1 MCTLIKNFNLNFA
14 LLYSIT
20 ASYKK
25 IGFFLMC
32 ILIKNINLILVYSI
46 IYYFPSL
53 MCTYFNLKDKTNYF
67 YLVQCVLWSDCDD
80 NNGALSNGHLRHH

>member
-1 MCTLIKNFNLNFA
+1 MLTLLYAIIATYNLKDKAYIFFYVMCTVIKNLNLNFA

-46 IYYFPSL
+46 IYHFPSL

-67 YLVQCVLWSDCDD
+67 F
-80 NNGALSNGHLRHH
+80 